1 MLFLTVGLV
10 VVVAA
15 VAVLLRVAGGG
26 DDDSGAVAADVSG
39 TPSPQR
45 ADLSPLPVDVPPPA
59 PEVDAPCSSLMAKM
73 PLQLAG
79 EQSRPVSSDS
89 PYVYAWGDPA
99 LVLVCGAGR
108 PAGFDVTAG
117 LLQIGAVQWFVDD
130 SDPDVYVW
138 TAVDRPVYVQLTV
151 PSSMDSAAATQLS
164 AIVAETLPAQEPQ
177 PAG

>member
-1 MLFLTVGLV
+1 MLWLTVVLV

-15 VAVLLRVAGGG
+15 VAVLLRLSGSG
-26 DDDSGAVAADVSG
+26 DDDGGAVADVSG

-45 ADLSPLPVDVPPPA
+45 ADLSPLRVDVPSPA
-59 PEVDAPCSSLMAKM
+59 PEVDAPCESLLGEM
-73 PLQLAG
+73 PLELAG

-99 LVLVCGAGR
+99 LVLVCGVGR